1 MEAII
6 PELLMEEKSMGNIYQ
21 LVLKENERRA
31 LQELKEK
38 LLQRFPAAEII
49 LYGSK
54 ARGDFDEE
62 SDIDLLILVESTVTS
77 KLEEEITHITYDI
90 ELKYDVV
97 FGKIVE
103 NKNFWNSPLANAMPL
118 HWNIDREGVLI

>member
-1 MEAII
+1 M
-6 PELLMEEKSMGNIYQ
+6 KT
-21 LVLKENERRA
+21 LKELNLKGNEKKA
-31 LQELKEK
+31 LQELKER
-38 LLQRFPAAEII
+38 LLERFANVEII

-62 SDIDLLILVESTVTS
+62 SDIDLLILLDSPVTS
-77 KLEEEITHITYDI
+77 KLEEEITHVTYDI

-103 NKNFWNSPLANAMPL
+103 NKDFWNTPLANAMPL
-118 HWNIDREGVLI
+118 HWNIDREGVLV

>member
-1 MEAII
+1 MDINK
-6 PELLMEEKSMGNIYQ
+6 LT
-21 LVLKENERRA
+21 LKENEKKALHELRRR
-31 LQELKEK
+31 
-38 LLQRFPAAEII
+38 LLQRFPDSEII

-54 ARGDFDEE
+54 ARGDYDTE

-103 NKNFWNSPLANAMPL
+103 NKDFWNSPLAHAMPL
-118 HWNIDREGVLI
+118 HRNIDREGVLL

>member
-1 MEAII
+1 MKTLE
-6 PELLMEEKSMGNIYQ
+6 ELNLR
-21 LVLKENERRA
+21 ENEKKA
-31 LQELKEK
+31 LLELKEG
-38 LLQRFPAAEII
+38 LLKRFPDAKIV

-54 ARGDFDEE
+54 ARGDYDRQ
-62 SDIDLLILVESTVTS
+62 SDIDLLILVEAKVDT
-77 KLEEEITHITYDI
+77 KLEEEITEITCDL

-118 HWNIDREGVLI
+118 HWNIDREGVHV

>member
-1 MEAII
+1 MDINK
-6 PELLMEEKSMGNIYQ
+6 LT
-21 LVLKENERRA
+21 LKENEKKALHELRRR
-31 LQELKEK
+31 LLK
-38 LLQRFPAAEII
+38 RFPDSEII

-54 ARGDFDEE
+54 ARGDYDTE

-77 KLEEEITHITYDI
+77 KLEEEITHIAYDI

-103 NKNFWNSPLANAMPL
+103 NKDFWNSPLAHAMPL
-118 HWNIDREGVLI
+118 HRNIDREGVLL

>member
-1 MEAII
+1 MKNAGKLI
-6 PELLMEEKSMGNIYQ
+6 
-21 LVLKENERRA
+21 LKENDRIA
-31 LQELKEK
+31 LEELKGK
-38 LLQRFPAAEII
+38 LLQRFPDAEII

-54 ARGDFDEE
+54 ARGDFKKE
-62 SDIDLLILVESTVTS
+62 SDIDLLILVESLVTS

-103 NKNFWNSPLANAMPL
+103 NKDYWNSPLANAMPL
-118 HWNIDREGVLI
+118 HWNIDKEGVLI

>member
-1 MEAII
+1 MR
-6 PELLMEEKSMGNIYQ
+6 SVDQ
-21 LVLKENERRA
+21 LALKENERIA
-31 LQELKEK
+31 LQELKK
-38 LLQRFPAAEII
+38 RLLQRFPDAEII

-62 SDIDLLILVESTVTS
+62 SDIDLLILVVSQVTS
-77 KLEEEITHITYDI
+77 RLEEEITHITYDI

-103 NKNFWNSPLANAMPL
+103 NKDFWDSPLAHAMPL